1 MYHNSSALHSR
12 DGWIIL
18 DYFAVATEVG
28 ILGSYWTRAWAKAEV
43 ASANDF
49 ADHDQ
54 HF

>member
-12 DGWIIL
+12 DGFVI
-18 DYFAVATEVG
+18 DYFAVATEAG
-28 ILGSYWTRAWAKAEV
+28 ILGSYWKRAWAKAEV

-49 ADHDQ
+49 ADHDR